1 MNDLEQLQA
10 LRGKRIEKAEN
21 SKLHD
26 YWQRMKQT
34 VSELETGL
42 TALQNPPKDLRPT
55 CERIL
60 RDYPR
65 GAGSKQ
71 IAKLIAQLRDH
82 AYAGLQALDEK
93 PDTIEGLLGKIT
105 GMTAESF
112 SSAAAHTMATID
124 QREAACLVG
133 AERWIGTITP
143 QLESLEKS
151 LKEAV
156 EKELA
161 AERTGQG
168 EPINKQSRRKVKG
181 SESGS
186 TFESMMD

>member
-1 MNDLEQLQA
+1 MNPLDELES
-10 LRGKRIEKAEN
+10 LRGRRIEMAEDAEVH
-21 SKLHD
+21 K
-26 YWQRMKQT
+26 YWGLMKPT
-34 VSELETGL
+34 VFELQTGL
-42 TALQNPPKDLRPT
+42 TALQNPPKNLRST
-55 CERIL
+55 CQRIL
-60 RDYPR
+60 REYPR
-65 GAGSKQ
+65 GAGSKP

-82 AYAGLQALDEK
+82 AYAGLQTLDEK
-93 PDTIEGLLGKIT
+93 PGEIERLLGKIT
-105 GMTAESF
+105 GMTADSF
-112 SSAAAHTMATID
+112 KWSGAHIYANID

-133 AERWIGTITP
+133 AERWIGSIVP
-143 QLESLEKS
+143 QIESLEKS

-168 EPINKQSRRKVKG
+168 EPINKQSRKVRG